1 MINQMMQKKIKSK
14 IKEVEEKS
22 SCELVAMIT
31 QKSDEYTFIP
41 IMYAAVFSLMYP
53 MFHFTFFSGTNLEN
67 IYNIQ
72 LLLFAVTLL
81 IVQNSYIKYLLIP
94 KSVKHKRASHNAHKQ
109 FVIQGLHQT
118 SNHQAVLF
126 FVSIKEKYVEII
138 VDSGVSEK
146 IDNEFLETVV
156 HHFTQK
162 VKEGNFG
169 EGYLDAIEMCSNK
182 LIETFPSSEHHD
194 ILPNDLII
202 V

>member
-1 MINQMMQKKIKSK
+1 MIDTIMQNKIREK
-14 IKEVEEKS
+14 IKEAEEKS
-22 SCELVAMIT
+22 SCELVTMIT

-53 MFHFTFFSGTNLEN
+53 MFHFIFFSTANFEN

-72 LLLFAVTLL
+72 LLVFAVMLL
-81 IVQNSYIKYLLIP
+81 VVQNPYIKYALIP

-109 FVIQGLHQT
+109 FIIQGLHQT

-138 VDSGVSEK
+138 VDRGISEK
-146 IDNEFLETVV
+146 VDNEFLEKVV
-156 HHFTQK
+156 QHFTQR
-162 VKEGNFG
+162 VKEGDFA
-169 EGYLDAIEMCSNK
+169 EGYLNAIEMCSNK
-182 LIETFPSSEHHD
+182 LIEIFPSTEHRD
-194 ILPNDLII
+194 ILSNELII

>member
-1 MINQMMQKKIKSK
+1 MIDKKMQKKIKSK

-31 QKSDEYTFIP
+31 QKSDEYTYIP
-41 IMYAAVFSLMYP
+41 VVYAAVVALIYP
-53 MFHFTFFSGTNLEN
+53 MIHITFFPSINQEN

-72 LLLFAVTLL
+72 LIFFAITLF
-81 IVQNSYIKYLLIP
+81 IVHNPIVKYALIP
-94 KSVKHKRASHNAHKQ
+94 KSVKHKRASNNAHKQ
-109 FVIQGLHQT
+109 FIMQGLHKT

-146 IDNEFLETVV
+146 IDNEFLEKVV
-156 HHFTQK
+156 YHFTQK
-162 VKEGNFG
+162 VKEGDFG
-169 EGYLDAIEMCSNK
+169 EGYLDAIEMCTSK
-182 LIETFPSSEHHD
+182 LIETFPSKEHRD
-194 ILPNDLII
+194 VLPNDLII